1 MLAILA
7 ESALRS
13 LLLGGVVWIGLNLF
27 RVRNPHMHMTSWAMV
42 LLASLSMPLLMHWTT
57 VSITVDVLPVL
68 APDKL
73 WLANHPLNS
82 PFAGPLAAEPLG
94 ASLPPEPGISVAPHA
109 DSHAAVNWV
118 VIATAIY
125 ACVAGLLLLRLA
137 IGLCLTW
144 RLARAAVP
152 MREPWTAGWRVRVS
166 DVIGGP
172 VTFGST
178 ILLPPQYIDWDLQ
191 KRRAVLAHEGAHV
204 ANRDFHVL
212 LLASLNRAVFWF
224 SPLAWW
230 QLTRLA
236 ELAEIISD
244 ARALEVL
251 EDRLSY
257 AEILLDLARQGRPT
271 PAGLAMARACTVRA
285 RVERILAATADPA
298 NPGWRTQIWA
308 AAAILPVVVVSAGS
322 IAYSTTPAPTPVID
336 GAADAT
342 MAVRQPEH
350 AAFYS
355 LGQSSIFAISREG
368 NELFGQLSGQRK
380 VQLAAAGGGTY
391 SYPAADGKMSWAVSD
406 KQPQSELVLNQN
418 GHELRAIRVAELSGQ
433 GVEADAGRLDS
444 YVGSYALSPIRV
456 LSVTRD
462 GDRLH
467 VRESGRPRFEVA
479 ARGVDAFAGI
489 GGDLVIFLRD
499 GTTKI
504 TQILLQEPLSGARLA
519 PRISA
524 ARAKMMEEEFARRI
538 AEVPD
543 RFREQAP
550 LQGSREAILRG
561 IDDLQRGAPD
571 YDRMSASL
579 AVKARRQVSELETML
594 KAFGAVESIFFR
606 GVGPGGYDIYGVK
619 FANGVAEIRLLLGA
633 DGKADDVIFR
643 PDGNDTL
650 GGVVGCSDEPG
661 LRSKGVTAPIRM
673 LIYNGSGSDVQL
685 FRLDAEGKRL
695 AHGAIGEDMSS
706 PVTTYVDSPWVV
718 TDASGKCLEIVM
730 PGQRTRYHT
739 VGGARPGSAS
749 ERAVSPRSVPL
760 AGSEQMLRQYIEA
773 MGRGEPNYDRMTA
786 EVAAQTRRQL
796 PFDQAILSR
805 LGALR
810 AISFRGVSALGSDIY
825 IAHFANGSAEWRIGL
840 VKDGTIG
847 RIALGPQY

>member
-13 LLLGGVVWIGLNLF
+13 LLLGGIVWIGLNLL
-27 RVRNPHMHMTSWAMV
+27 RVRNPHVHMTSWLIV
-42 LLASLSMPLLMHWTT
+42 LVASLSMPLLMQWAT
-57 VSITVDVLPVL
+57 VTVTVDALPVSV
-68 APDKL
+68 PDKL
-73 WLANHPLNS
+73 WLANHPLNN
-82 PFAGPLAAEPLG
+82 PPAAEPLG
-94 ASLPPEPGISVAPHA
+94 VPFPLQPDISVAPHT
-109 DSHAAVNWV
+109 DSHAAINWLV
-118 VIATAIY
+118 VVTAFY
-125 ACVAGLLLLRLA
+125 ACVAGLLVLRLA
-137 IGLCLTW
+137 VGLCLTW
-144 RLARAAVP
+144 RIARAATP
-152 MREPWTAGWRVRVS
+152 IREPWTADWRVRIS
-166 DVIGGP
+166 DAVGGP

-178 ILLPPQYIDWDLQ
+178 ILLPPHYVDWDLQ

-204 ANRDFHVL
+204 VNRDFHVL

-224 SPLAWW
+224 SPFAWW
-230 QLTRLA
+230 QLARLA

-244 ARALEVL
+244 ASALEVL

-257 AEILLDLARQGRPT
+257 AEILLDLARRARPA
-271 PAGLAMARACTVRA
+271 PSGLAMARACTVRA

-298 NPGWRTQIWA
+298 KLGWRRRIWA
-308 AAAILPVVVVSAGS
+308 AAAILPVVAVSAGS
-322 IAYSTTPAPTPVID
+322 IAYTTAPPPAIDST
-336 GAADAT
+336 ADAAT
-342 MAVRQPEH
+342 AMRKPEL

-355 LGQSSIFAISREG
+355 LGRTSIFAISREG

-380 VQLAAAGGGTY
+380 VRLAAAGGGTY
-391 SYPAADGKMSWAVSD
+391 SYPAADGQMSWAVSNE
-406 KQPQSELVLNQN
+406 QPPSELVLNQN
-418 GHELRAIRVAELSGQ
+418 GRELRAVRVAELSGQ
-433 GVEADAGRLDS
+433 GVESDDASRLDA
-444 YVGSYALSPIRV
+444 YVGAYALAPTRV

-467 VRESGRPRFEVA
+467 VQETGRPRFEVT
-479 ARGVDAFAGI
+479 ARGVDAFAGTA
-489 GGDLVIFLRD
+489 GDLVIFLRD
-499 GTTKI
+499 GPTKVA
-504 TQILLQEPLSGARLA
+504 QVLLQEPLSGARLA

-524 ARAKMMEEEFARRI
+524 ARAKLMEEEFARRI

-550 LQGSREAILRG
+550 LPGGKEAILRG
-561 IDDLQRGAPD
+561 IDDLQRGTPN
-571 YDRMSASL
+571 YERMSTSL
-579 AVKARRQVSELETML
+579 AAKVRRQASELETMF
-594 KAFGAVESIFFR
+594 KAFGAVELIFFR

-619 FANGVAEIRLLLGA
+619 FANGVAEIRFLLGA

-643 PDGNDTL
+643 PDGNDAL

-661 LRSKGVTAPIRM
+661 LRSKGVTAPIKL
-673 LIYNGSGSDVQL
+673 LIYNGSGGDIQL
-685 FRLDAEGKRL
+685 YRIDAEGKRV

-706 PVTTYVDSPWVV
+706 PIVTYVDSPWVV
-718 TDASGKCLEIVM
+718 TDASGKCLEIM
-730 PGQRTRYHT
+730 LPGQRTRYHT
-739 VGGARPGSAS
+739 VEGAHPGSAT

-760 AGSEQMLRQYIEA
+760 AGSEEMLRQYIEA
-773 MGRGEPNYDRMTA
+773 MGRGEPNYERMTA

-805 LGALR
+805 LGPLR
-810 AISFRGVSALGSDIY
+810 AMSFRGVSALGSDIY